1 MIREIWKDIPG
12 YEDLQQVSSSGRIKS
27 KCREVTVIRTGYRTG
42 TYSYVIPERIMNQSI
57 RSKYWCITLCKD
69 GVHSNHL
76 VHRLIAKAFFDNYSD
91 DLEVNHKNEDKLDNS
106 LSN

>member
-12 YEDLQQVSSSGRIKS
+12 YEDLYQVSSSGRIKS
-27 KCREVTVIRTGYRTG
+27 KCREVTVIRTGYRPG

-76 VHRLIAKAFFDNYSD
+76 VHRLIAKAF
-91 DLEVNHKNEDKLDNS
+91 LTIILMIQK
-106 LSN
+106 